1 MADILK
7 PCPLSPRLTSC
18 PSMTGQDEDFAS
30 MLDASFGAQTRPQ
43 KLSVGDA
50 VEGVIVQISSDMI
63 FIDIGRRSEAE
74 LDRHEVSDKDGN
86 LTVELGDKLRATVAR
101 PGEPVKLVMSLSRST
116 RVDTSSLEMARDA
129 GVAVEGEVTKVVK
142 AGVEVQLA
150 GVRAFCPASQVDR
163 VYTEDLSIF
172 EGQTLKFRVME
183 VRDNGRSVIV
193 SRRALLEAERAEQ
206 AEARLAD
213 LSEGAVVEGTV
224 VTIKN
229 FGAFV
234 DIGGVEGMVH
244 ISELGEGRVS
254 SVHDVVSVGE
264 QVQVRVLAVE
274 TPASEGAR
282 PRIKLSMRTSA
293 PSGGGK
299 ARGRGRPGKILEGTV
314 TGVENY
320 GVFIQT
326 EMGQG
331 MIPNRELDLPPGGDP
346 RRTFPVGMEVRVA
359 HLGKDP
365 QDRLRFSIKQVG
377 EIEAR
382 AEYEKFQS
390 AAGASARKGMGSLG
404 DLLQSRLGGLD
415 LPASGGAAPA
425 DGAASPSPGTR
436 HTVKK

>member
-1 MADILK
+1 M
-7 PCPLSPRLTSC
+7 
-18 PSMTGQDEDFAS
+18 
-30 MLDASFGAQTRPQ
+30 
-43 KLSVGDA
+43 
-50 VEGVIVQISSDMI
+50 
-63 FIDIGRRSEAE
+63 
-74 LDRHEVSDKDGN
+74 HEVHVRG
-86 LTVELGDKLRATVAR
+86 LPPWLGPAPLLGEGAWTVAR
-101 PGEPVKLVMSLSRST
+101 SDV
-116 RVDTSSLEMARDA
+116 RVDW
-129 GVAVEGEVTKVVK
+129 VA
-142 AGVEVQLA
+142 QLMTA
-150 GVRAFCPASQVDR
+150 EAA
-163 VYTEDLSIF
+163 DL
-172 EGQTLKFRVME
+172 
-183 VRDNGRSVIV
+183 
-193 SRRALLEAERAEQ
+193 
-206 AEARLAD
+206 EARLRRLVIAGHPVEVEVNPALRRTAQRRARLEDARRRRDTTAGFDRRECRYDEEGRWSLTPSSLALELGERAAGHPVLD
-213 LSEGAVVEGTV
+213 LGCGVGGNTIGFARAGARVGAVERDPRRLGHARHNARVYGVEDRVEFVEGDAMSLLERYP
-224 VTIKN
+224 
-229 FGAFV
+229 GHLAFV
-234 DIGGVEGMVH
+234 DPPWG
-244 ISELGEGRVS
+244 GEGRVS

-382 AEYEKFQS
+382 AEYEKVQS